1 MADTSL
7 KRLTSRM
14 RRIEFPI
21 QSELDPDTAL
31 DITEVASQT
40 EDPNTTTKDLNSQV
54 EISGIDITPLRD
66 AHRKNASITARDN
79 AVVKLE
85 ENVSTNST
93 AVNVSSLKEIKLLEQ
108 PSNQLFGDHKAGV
121 VMSGATELEKAMS
134 EHYKKIYA
142 NGESLVE
149 LAKGKT
155 PQKFEDVTGSYFQG
169 IAKTGTTEEKQQF
182 WDGARDRYISD
193 IFFLPM
199 FGRGLYHKAIGKGDV
214 ENEEGT
220 PFFSKE
226 TFFTEEDIEQ
236 YEAWEQSRAYRAEK
250 EPAYNEGDSWE
261 ASAIAIIAD
270 PFASVVKAPFIAGAV
285 SYKILKT
292 TLVANKLEK
301 MFGTSNLLSLV
312 SRSGESLVEFFR
324 ADEKMTKLILKETAK
339 SNDPL
344 SSKLHKA
351 AATANIKKI
360 PTSSVIL
367 SRSYNSPAAK
377 LAVNAV
383 KTGDVKAQD
392 AVVEAVV
399 KANATKATEELAESQ
414 KTLLKMIDA
423 GEAVPLTLLPDNVSS
438 VLSPL
443 TKHGTD
449 VNNALEIANVV
460 GNRIVYDT
468 VTKAQE
474 TVTAYHT
481 VRIAPKVEESIQRAV
496 DFGQDGPIFQKVGA
510 INALSVGV
518 HKFTGPARKALLDAV
533 SKNKVAE
540 TVIKKGLGKQLK
552 VIYRGLAGREK
563 SSLNKLIYTADNL
576 HGGGE
581 IVEGG
586 MQFGETF
593 VEATP
598 RVLDRFYARQIV
610 MKNTQVMLNDS
621 AVASATK
628 KGWKTFGDGFTA
640 APMERKHF
648 LSGKESGI
656 SRSGKTPTTTTTSGV
671 DKTFDAAKHT
681 DDVKYAFE
689 RSIDNASTED
699 MLSMLKSRK
708 ARFEKK
714 AYTGKVKENITAEIN
729 ELESRLKPL
738 LKEEFEER
746 LVKAQEEGLKVI
758 EDINGNQMGS
768 IGDIPENYK
777 IFEVTHYDDP
787 DAFRY
792 VAVAEEEVEKH
803 FKTMPRQHR
812 LVGNI
817 EDYHHV
823 EYKDKYRVFSL
834 ERDGNGVLTKMTP
847 KATSNTWKAAKKF
860 MDKGKLSG
868 EEAAKI
874 AVSKGVPAER
884 ITSQD
889 YIAVRASEGVSE
901 FMYSPAFWDDFSKM
915 TDEQME
921 QVNILFKNNGL
932 SEQELKDLF
941 AVRDRFGYKRQSP
954 LKPRGDSRLPSLTSD
969 GPNILLGQD
978 ADAAYMNWVSKYLSE
993 GDYVAQLEKS
1003 FVESYGKDFE
1013 KITRNVYDRIS
1024 PIGEHPLSAEASVYQ
1039 AQIATIA
1046 GRRRAPEIAKL
1057 DALARS
1063 AADKVIRADIPAV
1076 SKIMETFDSV
1086 VPLPGGLLRE
1096 ASDLTT
1102 VMALG
1107 SFSAAQLGLQF
1118 SAAFVNTVGIT
1129 AGRAIGNFTARQ
1141 TTVAAGKAQWDFIE
1155 YLATKTPILKQV
1167 GGAKKLGKHM
1177 RGVYDFVEDSGVA
1190 AGIDYDDVGRMLLDS
1205 KNLNKWTNL
1214 VKKSG
1219 ATAKHVGATFYRE
1232 GEGLGQV
1239 YSLLVAKR
1247 LLEAEGKYKV
1257 GSTAFKEAVFERS
1270 KTIALNM
1277 SKHNASALTQNQM
1290 GAVIF
1295 KFKDFAMHQGALFDP
1310 RGLVGK
1316 GKAGLT
1322 KGEVAGLY
1330 AAWIG
1335 AFGVAGLP
1343 LSQDMLMAAEM
1354 GYGAYTDSPDAA
1366 VGKFTRDF
1374 MVERGTDLAF
1384 QLEKMGL
1391 NVKAKTITD
1400 YLNGG
1405 ALKVVNEEIDV
1416 ATRFTISSFLG
1427 DYATNFDEAMLGAVY
1442 SKMGKFLGSD
1452 IRESHRAFMNMV
1464 RDEELSFAAA
1474 GKAALP
1480 LTNQFSGVASLIK
1493 TMNLV
1498 RSEDG
1503 VLRDKQGRALIVQP
1517 NLTQVLLTAIG
1528 ATPAELVE
1536 TYNEREILSRQKKA
1550 VKEYIWEK
1558 SADIAEDYYRSEVS
1572 GKNSFD
1578 LISNDLKE
1586 NGYQKLIPI
1595 LFSQVW
1601 GSKTFL
1607 DRSLSAEKRQLL
1619 ETLEFAKYTGNFDSV
1634 ILKLHGE
1641 DK

>member
-14 RRIEFPI
+14 KRIEFPV

-155 PQKFEDVTGSYFQG
+155 PQKFEDITGSYFQG
-169 IAKTGTTEEKQQF
+169 VAKTGTTKEKQQF
-182 WDGARDRYISD
+182 WDGATDRYLSD

-301 MFGTSNLLSLV
+301 MFGTSNLLSLA

-351 AATANIKKI
+351 AATASIKKT
-360 PTSSVIL
+360 PTSSVVL

-383 KTGDVKAQD
+383 RTGDVKAQD

-468 VTKAQE
+468 VTRAQE

-586 MQFGETF
+586 MQFGKTF

-648 LSGKESGI
+648 LSGKE
-656 SRSGKTPTTTTTSGV
+656 RTTSVAEKIEGAEGV
-671 DKTFDAAKHT
+671 
-681 DDVKYAFE
+681 
-689 RSIDNASTED
+689 
-699 MLSMLKSRK
+699 
-708 ARFEKK
+708 
-714 AYTGKVKENITAEIN
+714 
-729 ELESRLKPL
+729 RL
-738 LKEEFEER
+738 
-746 LVKAQEEGLKVI
+746 I

-847 KATSNTWKAAKKF
+847 KATSNTWKAAEKF

-1076 SKIMETFDSV
+1076 SKIMETLDSV

-1118 SAAFVNTVGIT
+1118 SAAFINTIGIT
-1129 AGRAIGNFTARQ
+1129 AGRAIGNFTVRQ
-1141 TTVAAGKAQWDFIE
+1141 TTVAAAKAQWDFIE

-1214 VKKSG
+1214 VKKPG

-1310 RGLVGK
+1310 RGLIGK

-1335 AFGVAGLP
+1335 AFGVAGIP

-1405 ALKVVNEEIDV
+1405 ALKVINEEIDV

-1452 IRESHRAFMNMV
+1452 IPESHRAFMNMV

-1595 LFSQVW
+1595 LFSQVC
-1601 GSKTFL
+1601 GSKAFL